1 MSMIDFRAYVQSDDT
16 IAALAR
22 ISDNVKEI
30 SIHSDLTQGPIIQL
44 FDACPKLQRFRYK
57 AHVLHLTNAND
68 TMLMI
73 NHPIYPNMTL
83 LALDTTIPASSL
95 EALLKLCPNLRML
108 SIHNIR
114 HNVAVFSRY
123 GSYFSMILALCPQ
136 ITQLHCAGWHRQL
149 GHLPVLGEADNKT
162 IYPHHNQQ
170 QQHQQRQH
178 TTPGLREFAMEVC
191 DLYPQNHVM
200 QLLREN
206 ANTIES
212 VAFTTLFMPVN
223 DEEDEEDW
231 SILGSLDPV
240 CLRKLSLTQVEMSA
254 DALSE
259 LLGKVASTVDTV
271 ELDQMPV
278 TVQVADAFQPL
289 DSLRHLYINARMT
302 PEAATHLAKSL
313 RTAYSTIESLG
324 FQQQITNDIL
334 RSIGCL
340 ERLETLDLCNGRGLD
355 GGVLCEMLECLRPHE
370 NLTMLKLTGCRAV
383 SDRVLDTI
391 SKFKSVRRLILL
403 GSMQCTDAGLIRLCH
418 ALSSTVDH
426 IFITGR
432 HLTPHG
438 IASATN
444 ILGPSRISAAQ
455 AQTRR

>member
-1 MSMIDFRAYVQSDDT
+1 MTDFRSYVQSDET

-22 ISDNVKEI
+22 ISGNVKEI
-30 SIHSDLTQGPIIQL
+30 SIHSDLTQGPVIQL
-44 FDACPKLQRFRYK
+44 FDACPKLERFRYK
-57 AHVLHLTNAND
+57 AHILHLTNAND

-73 NHPIYPNMTL
+73 NHSVYPNMTL

-149 GHLPVLGEADNKT
+149 GHLPVLGETDNKM
-162 IYPHHNQQ
+162 IYPHQQ
-170 QQHQQRQH
+170 PS
-178 TTPGLREFAMEVC
+178 TPGLREFAMEVC
-191 DLYPQNHVM
+191 DLYPQNHVI

-240 CLRKLSLTQVEMSA
+240 CLRKLSLTQVEMSE

-271 ELDQMPV
+271 ELDRMPV

-302 PEAATHLAKSL
+302 PEAATHLATSL
-313 RTAYSTIESLG
+313 RTAHSTIESLG

-340 ERLETLDLCNGRGLD
+340 ERLETLDLYNGRGLD
-355 GGVLCEMLECLRPHE
+355 GAVLCEMLECLRPYE

-391 SKFKSVRRLILL
+391 SKFKSIRRLILL

-418 ALSSTVDH
+418 ALSSTVEH

-432 HLTPHG
+432 HFTPHG